1 MEFYRR
7 LFFGP
12 QIKKRR
18 KEILWKL
25 RHQKPLHNIFLLTL
39 PSNQQN
45 LLDILPANLLLQSY
59 YKRQDLFIIG
69 VGKGRDE
76 TLELLRAFVERVYE
90 ETGDVKITDYI
101 AGEKK

>member
-7 LFFGP
+7 LFCGP

-25 RHQKPLHNIFLLTL
+25 RHGKPLHNIFLITL
-39 PSNQQN
+39 PSNPQN
-45 LLDILPANLLLQSY
+45 LLDILPANLLLQPY
-59 YKRQDLFIIG
+59 YKRQDIYVLG
-69 VGKGRDE
+69 MGKGRDE
-76 TLELLRAFVERVYE
+76 TLELLRAFIERIYV
-90 ETGDVKITDYI
+90 ETGDVKITEYI

>member
-25 RHQKPLHNIFLLTL
+25 KHGKPLHGIFLITL
-39 PSNQQN
+39 PSNEQN
-45 LLDILPANLLLQSY
+45 LLDILPANLLLQPY
-59 YKRQDLFIIG
+59 YKRQEIFILG
-69 VGKGRDE
+69 AGKGRAE
-76 TLELLRAFVERVYE
+76 TLELLRAFVERIYA
-90 ETGDVKITDYI
+90 ETGDVKISEYI